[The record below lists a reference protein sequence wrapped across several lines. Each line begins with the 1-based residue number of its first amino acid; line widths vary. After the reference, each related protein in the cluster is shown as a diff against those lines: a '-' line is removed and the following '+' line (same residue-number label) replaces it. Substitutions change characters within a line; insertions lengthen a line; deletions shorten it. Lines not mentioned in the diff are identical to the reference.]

1 MTDWDEFME
10 PNSGRKFYYNAKV
23 TPIDSYRGFQKSE
36 NLLITFRKLLT
47 YA

>member
-23 TPIDSYRGFQKSE
+23 AAFYLPPKHDMTSKDVKQFFP
-36 NLLITFRKLLT
+36 
-47 YA
+47 

>member
-23 TPIDSYRGFQKSE
+23 AAPKHDMSSKDVKQF
-36 NLLITFRKLLT
+36 FP
-47 YA
+47 